1 MTSLIPARR
10 RAERFDSLVEG
21 GRRDD
26 VDQTTADL
34 LELVVALRSVPE
46 AEARPEF
53 VADLRERL
61 LLAAETELTPTRT
74 ARERDAERLTV
85 RPARTRTRR
94 ERRIALALGTVAVVG
109 ATTSMAYASQSA
121 IPGDAL
127 YPLKRTIEN
136 TQVGFSRGD
145 DAKGEA
151 ILGNA
156 SARLDEVGKLTQ
168 EKDPDAQLV
177 TQTLDTFTDQA
188 TDASNHLIADH
199 EENGDAASIQQLHQ
213 FTQHSIDQLSALAP
227 VVPHGAQTALEN
239 AAATLMTI
247 DHAATNVCPDCGDG
261 ITELPPQLV
270 ADAAHTLAG
279 VTGAEAGGQLP
290 GTGTGQPQT
299 GHGGKGIQS
308 PSGLNPPESPI
319 QLPTQPS
326 AAANP
331 LGNVLPT
338 AGSSPTAS
346 GTGGTTDDS
355 TGGNGGKH
363 HHAPVDLDPV
373 TTPVTTAVN
382 DVVTGV
388 VDGVTGL
395 LDGLT
400 GGGQ

>member
-26 VDQTTADL
+26 VDQTTSDL
-34 LELVVALRSVPE
+34 LELVGALRSVPE

-61 LLAAETELTPTRT
+61 LLAAQTELTPARA
-74 ARERDAERLTV
+74 ARERDVERLTV
-85 RPARTRTRR
+85 RPTRTRR

-109 ATTSMAYASQSA
+109 ATTTMAYASQSA

-136 TQVGFSRGD
+136 TQVGFSHGD

-168 EKDPDAQLV
+168 EKNPDAQLV
-177 TQTLDTFTDQA
+177 TQTLNTFTGQA
-188 TDASNHLIADH
+188 TDASNHLLADH
-199 EENGDAASIQQLHQ
+199 EQNGDAASIQQLHQ

-227 VVPHGAQTALEN
+227 VVPHGAQAALEN

-247 DHAATNVCPDCGDG
+247 DHAATDACPDCGDG

-270 ADAAHTLAG
+270 ADAGHTLAG

-290 GTGTGQPQT
+290 GAGAGQPQT
-299 GHGGKGIQS
+299 GHGGKGTQN
-308 PSGLNPPESPI
+308 PSGMNPPESPI

-338 AGSSPTAS
+338 PGSSPTGS
-346 GTGGTTDDS
+346 GTGGPTGGA
-355 TGGNGGKH
+355 TGGNGGGGKH
-363 HHAPVDLDPV
+363 HHAPVDLAPV

-388 VDGVTGL
+388 VEGVTGL
-395 LDGLT
+395 LNGLT
-400 GGGQ
+400 GGGN